1 MKSKSVVVILLLCM
15 ISSAARAQLP
25 GMLHGI
31 SSNGS
36 EFFVG
41 RIEGKPLITVHLIS
55 GVRFPGVYH
64 VPIQTNLAQ
73 LFAFAG
79 GTADNA
85 DLRDILIRS
94 QSTAGAVSVR
104 AIDLKEIVEE
114 NGAVPVLQERDT
126 VVVDTKVDYIGR
138 TAMYVGVVGGV
149 LAVILSAIAIN
160 RSR

>member
-1 MKSKSVVVILLLCM
+1 MILLLCM
-15 ISSAARAQLP
+15 ISSTARAQLP
-25 GMLHGI
+25 GTFAGI
-31 SSNGS
+31 SSSGS

-79 GTADNA
+79 GTNDNA
-85 DLRDILIRS
+85 DLGDILIRS
-94 QSTAGAVSVR
+94 QAANGTPTVR
-104 AIDLKEIVEE
+104 EVDLKEIVED
-114 NGAVPVLQERDT
+114 NGLVPVLQERDT
-126 VVVDTKVDYIGR
+126 IVVDTKVDYIGR
-138 TAMYVGVVGGV
+138 TAMYVGVIGGV
-149 LAVILSAIAIN
+149 LAVILSAIAIE